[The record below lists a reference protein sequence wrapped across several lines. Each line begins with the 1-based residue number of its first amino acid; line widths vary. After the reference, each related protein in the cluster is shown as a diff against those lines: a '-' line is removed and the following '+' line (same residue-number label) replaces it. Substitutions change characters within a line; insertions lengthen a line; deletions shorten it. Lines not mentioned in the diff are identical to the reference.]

1 MSAQYIII
9 VRTTKGGAYM
19 SPKAGSPFSDD
30 PKAERLYIRVTAEEK
45 KRIMDFCDEHKVSA
59 LDLIRK
65 GMDTI
70 KK

>member
-1 MSAQYIII
+1 
-9 VRTTKGGAYM
+9 M
-19 SPKAGSPFSDD
+19 SPKAGRPFSEN

-45 KRIMDFCDEHKVSA
+45 KRIMVFCDEHKVSA

-65 GMDTI
+65 GMDAI

>member
-1 MSAQYIII
+1 
-9 VRTTKGGAYM
+9 M
-19 SPKAGSPFSDD
+19 SPKAGRPFSEN

-65 GMDTI
+65 GMDTV

>member
-1 MSAQYIII
+1 
-9 VRTTKGGAYM
+9 M
-19 SPKAGSPFSDD
+19 SPKAGRPFSDN

-70 KK
+70 QK

>member
-1 MSAQYIII
+1 MCAQYIII
-9 VRTTKGGAYM
+9 VRTAKGGAYM
-19 SPKAGSPFSDD
+19 SPKAGRPFSEN

-45 KRIMDFCDEHKVSA
+45 KRIMEFCDDHKVSA

-65 GMDTI
+65 GMDAI

>member
-9 VRTTKGGAYM
+9 VRTTKGGAYI
-19 SPKAGSPFSDD
+19 SPKAGRPFSDN

-45 KRIMDFCDEHKVSA
+45 KRIMDFCDEHKVST

>member
-1 MSAQYIII
+1 MSAQHIIV

-19 SPKAGSPFSDD
+19 SPKAGRPFSEN

-45 KRIMDFCDEHKVSA
+45 KRIMVFCDEHKVSA

-65 GMDTI
+65 GMDAI